1 MSVDLYRRQQQNVE
15 SPRDTERRA
24 LALVNGKLR
33 DAKEKGGNALAEAC
47 YLNER
52 LWNIFRADLSLPE
65 NGFPG
70 PLKAQ
75 LISLAIWVSRHTGK
89 VLRGEADVDPLI
101 AVNRSILEGL
111 GASPSTE
118 TETANGASVR
128 AATNPA

>member
-1 MSVDLYRRQQQNVE
+1 MSVDLYRRQQENVE

-24 LALVNGKLR
+24 LTMVNGKLR
-33 DAKEKGGNALAEAC
+33 DAKERGGSALAEAC
-47 YLNER
+47 HLNER

-65 NGFPG
+65 NGFPA

-111 GASPSTE
+111 GASPA

-128 AATNPA
+128 AATDPA